1 MRAIVTLFVFVA
13 VLTAGCLRSTAF
25 RCAAD
30 SDCGAGGV
38 CEPVGF
44 CSVPNADCPGTGR
57 SYGDSAGQG
66 LSNTCVPAGAPGP
79 GPGPGVDA
87 GVDASSDAMPA
98 GKCPSGYAS
107 AAGSAHLYKA
117 LSGVTWDEARMMCDQ
132 TSSAAYLAIPDDAT
146 ELADLATV
154 ASSPF
159 WIGIDDKVDQGTF
172 VTQKGVQ
179 AVFLPWAP
187 GEPDSTPPGQDC
199 VDAVSATQ
207 IASDRCGNK
216 QAAVCECEP

>member
-1 MRAIVTLFVFVA
+1 MRTIAICFVFAA

-25 RCAAD
+25 RCATS

-44 CSVPNADCPGTGR
+44 CSIPNADCPGSGR

-66 LSNTCVPAGAPGP
+66 LSNTCVPAG

-87 GVDASSDAMPA
+87 GVDASIDAMPA
-98 GKCPSGYAS
+98 NKCPSGYAS
-107 AAGSAHLYKA
+107 VAGSAHVYKA
-117 LSGVTWDEARMMCDQ
+117 LSNVTWDEARMMCKQ
-132 TSSAAYLAIPDDAT
+132 TSPAAYLAVPDDAT
-146 ELADLATV
+146 ELANLATV
-154 ASSPF
+154 ATLPF
-159 WIGIDDKVDQGTF
+159 WIGIDDKANQGDWM
-172 VTQKGVQ
+172 TQKG
-179 AVFLPWAP
+179 APATFLPWAP
-187 GEPDSTPPGQDC
+187 NEPDNTPPGQDC

-207 IASDRCGNK
+207 IANDRCGNQ